1 MTEISREE
9 TLKKREN
16 KKTKTGEKSEKSE
29 KSARESLL
37 DDSSAV
43 LLSESPRFK
52 TKNEFAGEMQW
63 EERESRNRL
72 KHVEGLGELQDVT
85 EVEYRKVRLEKVVL
99 AGVWSNRET
108 TLSAAEESLRELAAL
123 AKTAGAIVADGVLQ
137 HRLHPDPATYV
148 GSGKAREIAGIVA
161 ATESDT
167 IVVDADLAP
176 SQRRALEDVAKVKVV
191 DRTAVILDIFA
202 QHATS
207 REGKAQVELAQL
219 EYMLPRL
226 RGWGAALS
234 RQAGGQAAGQA
245 GGIGSRGPG
254 ETQLELDRR
263 VIRTR
268 MARLR
273 KQLRHMSPSRDIKRG
288 SRKKK
293 GIPSVAIVGYT
304 NAGKSSLINSL
315 TNSEE
320 MVQNAL
326 FATLDTAVRRA
337 KTSDGRLFTYVD
349 TVGFVRR
356 LPTQLVEAFKS
367 TLEEAAD
374 ASLIVHAVDGSHA
387 DPVGQIEAVNAVL
400 STVPGAKDIDT
411 IIVFN
416 KSDLTDPAVSGRLKS
431 IMPQSFSV
439 SSVTGEGISQLREEI
454 ERRLPRPNVRV
465 EAVIPYSEGALESK
479 IREYG
484 NVESVEY
491 LNEGIRITAHVS
503 EELSSAI
510 VSVAVQ

>member
-9 TLKKREN
+9 TSKKREN

-176 SQRRALEDVAKVKVV
+176 SQRRALEVKM
-191 DRTAVILDIFA
+191 F
-202 QHATS
+202 Q
-207 REGKAQVELAQL
+207 
-219 EYMLPRL
+219 
-226 RGWGAALS
+226 
-234 RQAGGQAAGQA
+234 
-245 GGIGSRGPG
+245 
-254 ETQLELDRR
+254 
-263 VIRTR
+263 
-268 MARLR
+268 
-273 KQLRHMSPSRDIKRG
+273 RHC
-288 SRKKK
+288 
-293 GIPSVAIVGYT
+293 
-304 NAGKSSLINSL
+304 SS
-315 TNSEE
+315 
-320 MVQNAL
+320 QR
-326 FATLDTAVRRA
+326 F
-337 KTSDGRLFTYVD
+337 
-349 TVGFVRR
+349 FV
-356 LPTQLVEAFKS
+356 LL
-367 TLEEAAD
+367 
-374 ASLIVHAVDGSHA
+374 
-387 DPVGQIEAVNAVL
+387 
-400 STVPGAKDIDT
+400 
-411 IIVFN
+411 
-416 KSDLTDPAVSGRLKS
+416 
-431 IMPQSFSV
+431 
-439 SSVTGEGISQLREEI
+439 
-454 ERRLPRPNVRV
+454 
-465 EAVIPYSEGALESK
+465 
-479 IREYG
+479 
-484 NVESVEY
+484 
-491 LNEGIRITAHVS
+491 
-503 EELSSAI
+503 
-510 VSVAVQ
+510 